1 MEKIRQI
8 TDDISMP
15 TGLCVKPEVN
25 TIHNTFE
32 TSIEDKCVTEDF
44 FNKVMKPLF
53 FKNVL
58 VNKLKTR
65 KTRKIKKMDSK
76 KNIKASTKRKS
87 KK

>member
-1 MEKIRQI
+1 MEKIGQI

-15 TGLCVKPEVN
+15 SGLCVKPNEN
-25 TIHNTFE
+25 SIYNTFE

-44 FNKVMKPLF
+44 FNKVMKPLYY
-53 FKNVL
+53 KNAFI
-58 VNKLKTR
+58 NKVKTR

-76 KNIKASTKRKS
+76 KNIKVSTKRKS

>member
-1 MEKIRQI
+1 MEKIGQI

-15 TGLCVKPEVN
+15 SGLCVKPNVN

-32 TSIEDKCVTEDF
+32 TSIEDKCVTENF
-44 FNKVMKPLF
+44 FNKVMKPLYY
-53 FKNVL
+53 KNAFI
-58 VNKLKTR
+58 NKVKTR

-76 KNIKASTKRKS
+76 KNIKVSTTRKN